1 MAFSQLIAVFTF
13 VKVVFGPSVAAIFA
27 ALRPRCFFGCPLC
40 GLLLCIFI
48 QKQYLT
54 IGYWSP
60 IVILTT
66 TQTTVTTQTALA
78 VVLIVFVV
86 LVIYVVVEYDW

>member
-1 MAFSQLIAVFTF
+1 MAFSQLIAVFAS

-27 ALRPRCFFGCPLC
+27 ALRPCCFFGCPLY
-40 GLLLCIFI
+40 GLLFCIFMH
-48 QKQYLT
+48 KQHLT

-86 LVIYVVVEYDW
+86 LVVYVVVEYDW